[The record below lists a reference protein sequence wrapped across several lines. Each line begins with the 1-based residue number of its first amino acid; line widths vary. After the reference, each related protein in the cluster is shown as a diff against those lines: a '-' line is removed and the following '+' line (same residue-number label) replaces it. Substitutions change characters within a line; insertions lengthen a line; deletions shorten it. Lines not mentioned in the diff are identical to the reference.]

1 VLGSGKEARKGW
13 QEGEIY
19 TGKSGMEC
27 ALLHVFFFFLTWDV
41 RASLR
46 APQLIP
52 GSTEHPANPLQFKK
66 YIISAAVYEIGCIAK

>member
-1 VLGSGKEARKGW
+1 MCSFAC
-13 QEGEIY
+13 I
-19 TGKSGMEC
+19 
-27 ALLHVFFFFLTWDV
+27 FFFLTWDV

>member
-1 VLGSGKEARKGW
+1 MLGSGKEARKGW

-27 ALLHVFFFFLTWDV
+27 ALLHVFFFLTWDV

-46 APQLIP
+46 APQLIL